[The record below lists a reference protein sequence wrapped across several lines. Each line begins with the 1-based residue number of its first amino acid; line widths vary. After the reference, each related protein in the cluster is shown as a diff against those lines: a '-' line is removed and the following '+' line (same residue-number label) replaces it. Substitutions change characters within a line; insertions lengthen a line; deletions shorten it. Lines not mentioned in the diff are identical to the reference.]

1 MGRLRLDLANRRG
14 HALLRNH
21 DAQGPG
27 LGGEGQAD
35 ATPRAPRLFQGCAV
49 MTPVQKMAGLVVM
62 VLVLMDIA
70 AGVTW
75 QVQDW
80 RMLNELSPSPM
91 PAIED

>member
-1 MGRLRLDLANRRG
+1 
-14 HALLRNH
+14 
-21 DAQGPG
+21 
-27 LGGEGQAD
+27 
-35 ATPRAPRLFQGCAV
+35 
-49 MTPVQKMAGLVVM
+49 MTPVQKLAGLVVM
-62 VLVLMDIA
+62 VLVLMGIA

>member
-1 MGRLRLDLANRRG
+1 
-14 HALLRNH
+14 
-21 DAQGPG
+21 
-27 LGGEGQAD
+27 
-35 ATPRAPRLFQGCAV
+35 

>member
-1 MGRLRLDLANRRG
+1 
-14 HALLRNH
+14 
-21 DAQGPG
+21 
-27 LGGEGQAD
+27 
-35 ATPRAPRLFQGCAV
+35 

-80 RMLNELSPSPM
+80 RMLNELSASPM